1 MNILSLYINMPS
13 TVSIYCDGKIVAA
26 THEERFT
33 RKKNDEVFPRKSIHY
48 CLKEAGINAKDLD
61 AIAIASFVSP
71 FDDIVV
77 RRSQWSVEDYLYE
90 QYQRWKP
97 YLIDGDETL
106 KSLIDIFPD
115 KIDLNMYPSEYWK
128 KNYKSP
134 DRYECFLRDRNNII
148 AEYLGVDNSIVKQI
162 EHHRC
167 HAAYAYYISPF
178 RGENIL
184 AFTIDGMGDGLN
196 ATIGIFDENG
206 NYERVYE
213 TSECNIGRIY
223 RYMTLVLG
231 MKPNEHEYKVMGLAP
246 YGKEKYAQKAL
257 DVFRDTLYVDGIDF
271 KWKIKPTD
279 SYFWFRERLEG
290 FRFDNIAWALQTWV
304 EELLT
309 KWVQNAI
316 HKFGIRK
323 IVISGGVAMN
333 IKTMGKI
340 ATLPEVEDMFVGG
353 SGSDESMAISSG
365 ICLAEDLSRENGI
378 TWNSKNMFPIRNLYL
393 GPSPDQKEIKEIL
406 RSLDPDVYEVKEDFT
421 AKEIAL
427 MLADGKIL
435 ARCTGRMEFGQ
446 RALGNR
452 SILADPINLR
462 IKERINSAIKNRDFW
477 MPFAPVIMNKYIDN
491 YLINPKN
498 IECPHMTIGFETTK
512 EGYNAMIAACH
523 PADKSARPQILH
535 KNDNPEVYEI
545 LEEFQK
551 LTGRCALLN
560 TSFNLHGYPI
570 VNTPTDAMHVF
581 ENSGLDGLLLEDT
594 IILKKINDN
603 NVMP

>member
-13 TVSIYCDGKIVAA
+13 TVSIYCDGKIVAV

-106 KSLIDIFPD
+106 RSLIDIFPD
-115 KIDLNMYPSEYWK
+115 KIDLGMYPSKYWK
-128 KNYKSP
+128 KNFKLP
-134 DRYECFLRDRNNII
+134 DRYERFLKDRNNII
-148 AEYLGVDNSIVKQI
+148 ADYLGVDNSIVKQI

-196 ATIGIFDENG
+196 ATIGIYDENG
-206 NYERVYE
+206 NYKRVYE

-246 YGKEKYAQKAL
+246 YGKEKYAQNAL

-271 KWKIKPTD
+271 KWKVKPTD

-290 FRFDNIAWALQTWV
+290 FRFDNIAWGLQTWV

-309 KWVQNAI
+309 QWVQNAI

-333 IKTMGKI
+333 IKAMGRI
-340 ATLPEVEDMFVGG
+340 ADLPEVEAMFVGG
-353 SGSDESMAISSG
+353 SGSDESMAISSS

-378 TWNSKNMFPIRNLYL
+378 TWNSKDMFPIQNLYL
-393 GPSPDQKEIKEIL
+393 GPSPDPKEIKEIL
-406 RSLDPDVYEVKEDFT
+406 RSLDSDVYEVKEDFT

-427 MLADGKIL
+427 MLADGKII

-452 SILADPINLR
+452 SILADPIDLR

-477 MPFAPVIMNKYIDN
+477 MPFAPVIMDKFANN

-535 KNDNPEVYEI
+535 KNDNSEVYEI

-551 LTGRCALLN
+551 VTGRAALLN

-581 ENSGLDGLLLEDT
+581 ENSGLDGLLLENT
-594 IILKKINDN
+594 VILKK
-603 NVMP
+603 

>member
-1 MNILSLYINMPS
+1 MPS
-13 TVSIYCDGKIVAA
+13 TVSIYCDGKIVAV

-106 KSLIDIFPD
+106 RSLIDIFPD
-115 KIDLNMYPSEYWK
+115 KIDLGMYPSKYWK
-128 KNYKSP
+128 KNFKLP
-134 DRYECFLRDRNNII
+134 DRYERFLKDRNNII
-148 AEYLGVDNSIVKQI
+148 ADYLGVDNSIVKQI

-196 ATIGIFDENG
+196 ATIGIYDENG
-206 NYERVYE
+206 NYKRVYE

-246 YGKEKYAQKAL
+246 YGKEKYAQNAL

-271 KWKIKPTD
+271 KWKVKPTD

-290 FRFDNIAWALQTWV
+290 FRFDNIAWALQSWV

-309 KWVQNAI
+309 QWVQNAI

-333 IKTMGKI
+333 IKAMGRI
-340 ATLPEVEDMFVGG
+340 ADLPEVEAMFVGG
-353 SGSDESMAISSG
+353 SGSDESMAISSS

-378 TWNSKNMFPIRNLYL
+378 TWNSKDMFPIQNLYL
-393 GPSPDQKEIKEIL
+393 GPSPDPKEIKEIL
-406 RSLDPDVYEVKEDFT
+406 RSLDSDVYEVKEDFT

-427 MLADGKIL
+427 MLADGKII

-452 SILADPINLR
+452 SILADPIDLR

-477 MPFAPVIMNKYIDN
+477 MPFAPVIMDKFANN

-535 KNDNPEVYEI
+535 KNDNSEVYEI

-551 LTGRCALLN
+551 VTGRCALLN

-581 ENSGLDGLLLEDT
+581 ENSGLDGLLLENT
-594 IILKKINDN
+594 VILKK
-603 NVMP
+603 